1 MRIYQSQQSKLKSLK
16 DDIAEVIADQRES
29 STHLMQD
36 AGNLKSKIDKLIQD
50 NMAAVNQRT
59 KYLVAQSRG
68 IEAYRVSFNE
78 SLLET

>member
-16 DDIAEVIADQRES
+16 DDIAKVIADQRDS

-50 NMAAVNQRT
+50 NMAAVN
-59 KYLVAQSRG
+59 
-68 IEAYRVSFNE
+68 
-78 SLLET
+78 